1 MVSDDAKGDRHSLQS
16 FHRIFISDVITSKQN
31 TDPVRKRGEN
41 VLRLFFLV
49 LIENNENNTEQW
61 KTHKKQAINKSST
74 SLPFGPIDTKSCSQY
89 VYRSSSFIPVHVVR
103 LDFQGAM
110 SFSYLSSV

>member
-61 KTHKKQAINKSST
+61 KTHKNKQLIS
-74 SLPFGPIDTKSCSQY
+74 
-89 VYRSSSFIPVHVVR
+89 R
-103 LDFQGAM
+103 LHL
-110 SFSYLSSV
+110 YLSDQSTPKAVLNMCIEARPLFQFTL